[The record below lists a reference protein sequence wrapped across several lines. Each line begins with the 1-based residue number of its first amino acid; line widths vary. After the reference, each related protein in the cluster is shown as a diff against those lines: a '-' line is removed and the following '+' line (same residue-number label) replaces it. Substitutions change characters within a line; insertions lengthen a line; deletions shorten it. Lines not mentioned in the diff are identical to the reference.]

1 MAFNAPKQLPSLAPF
16 PEAEWRAH
24 LVPEEW
30 AACLDAWV
38 ALVDANLSL
47 SPQDFAQAV
56 ATDEHLAA
64 FVTSYTRQLSLLS
77 PDVDAF
83 GDVEKSKTLKKS
95 VFFLIN
101 RILDLEPPPEALLKW
116 EFLADFAKA
125 YGKGLS
131 NKPLANLWRRSSEA
145 LPASLGNFKTRLTKD
160 LEAGLKGKPA
170 EVEQTLKRLNH
181 LLYASPDTAIFFMS
195 GSDFLDALISC
206 YKLMN
211 PPLRKAIISTTY
223 LCLITLTEG
232 EKPRFSQLIDQ
243 LYSLQA
249 AAEAHKAGP
258 TNVNDSLVAEIV
270 TATPLLKQVR
280 DRIDQSGTGSAR
292 AKPIIASL
300 EGFIK
305 PNASRPKRLVKRK
318 INKGK
323 KAATADSGHGAGP
336 VNIHLISLVSQVQD
350 LFPDLGSA
358 FVVKLLDEY
367 NEDVEVVISHLLEDS
382 LPSHLNGLDRTEAL
396 PATASEEAN
405 LPHLSPRTTP
415 PLPPTRRNIYDDD
428 EFDQL
433 AVSTS
438 RLHFG
443 RKDADKTADDVLK
456 DRSTAPNAA
465 AILAALAAF
474 DSDDDER
481 DDTYDAADV
490 GGAVDANNTDELRDQ
505 RSEMD
510 DAKDEVL
517 FRAWKMNQALFG
529 RDAPTRRGKER
540 ANLKQETGMTDE
552 AIEGWGIMLS
562 RDPRRLRRLE
572 AKMSSFSGQQNQLAP
587 TSWRADSGTEGTDGR
602 RLRRL
607 EAKMSSFSGQQ
618 NQLAPT
624 SWRADSGTEGTD
636 GSDVDGG
643 NRGRGGFRGRG
654 RGMGGRGR
662 GRGGGGGVA
671 GPPGQGT
678 DRARE
683 KKDENKARVANHNRR
698 DQRARKVARAGFPG

>member
-1 MAFNAPKQLPSLAPF
+1 MASNTPKQLPPLAPF

-30 AACLDAWV
+30 SACLDAWV
-38 ALVDANLSL
+38 ALVEANLSL
-47 SPQDFAQAV
+47 SPQHFTQAL
-56 ATDEHLAA
+56 ASDDHLAA
-64 FVTSYTRQLSLLS
+64 FVTSYTKQLALLS
-77 PDVDAF
+77 PDVDSF

-131 NKPLANLWRRSSEA
+131 NKPLANLWRKSSEA
-145 LPASLGNFKTRLTKD
+145 LALPLGNVKSRLTKD

-170 EVEQTLKRLNH
+170 ETEQTLKRLNH
-181 LLYASPDTAIFFMS
+181 LLYASPDTAVFFMS

-211 PPLRKAIISTTY
+211 PPLRKAIIATTY

-258 TNVNDSLVAEIV
+258 TNVNDSLVAELV

-280 DRIDQSGTGSAR
+280 ERIEQSGTGSAR
-292 AKPIIASL
+292 AKPIISSL
-300 EGFIK
+300 EGFRK
-305 PNASRPKRLVKRK
+305 PNASRPKRIIKRK

-323 KAATADSGHGAGP
+323 KAATTDHEHGHGAGP

-358 FVVKLLDEY
+358 FIVKLLDEY

-382 LPSHLNGLDRTEAL
+382 LPPHLSGLDRTEAL
-396 PATASEEAN
+396 PATASEESHI
-405 LPHLSPRTTP
+405 PHLSPRSTP
-415 PLPPTRRNIYDDD
+415 PLVPTRRNIYDDD

-443 RKDADKTADDVLK
+443 RKDADKTADDILK

-505 RSEMD
+505 RPEVD

-517 FRAWKMNQALFG
+517 FRAWKMNNAVFG

-540 ANLKQETGMTDE
+540 ASLKQETGMTDE

-572 AKMSSFSGQQNQLAP
+572 AKMSSFGGQQNQLAS
-587 TSWRADSGTEGTDGR
+587 TSWRADSGTEGT
-602 RLRRL
+602 
-607 EAKMSSFSGQQ
+607 E
-618 NQLAPT
+618 
-624 SWRADSGTEGTD
+624 
-636 GSDVDGG
+636 GSDADGG

-654 RGMGGRGR
+654 RGFGGRGR
-662 GRGGGGGVA
+662 GGSSVA
-671 GPPGQGT
+671 GPPGQDT
-678 DRARE
+678 DKARE
-683 KKDENKARVANHNRR
+683 RKDQNKGRVANHNRR

>member
-1 MAFNAPKQLPSLAPF
+1 MASNTSKQLPALAPF

-30 AACLDAWV
+30 AACLDAWI
-38 ALVDANLSL
+38 ALVEANLSL
-47 SPQDFAQAV
+47 SPQSFAQAL
-56 ATDEHLAA
+56 ASDDHLAA
-64 FVTSYTRQLSLLS
+64 FVTSYTRQLALLS
-77 PDVDAF
+77 PDVDSF

-101 RILDLEPPPEALLKW
+101 RLLDSEPPPDALLKW
-116 EFLADFAKA
+116 VFLADFAKA

-131 NKPLANLWRRSSEA
+131 NKPLANLWRKSPEPLSV
-145 LPASLGNFKTRLTKD
+145 SLGNFKSRLTKD

-258 TNVNDSLVAEIV
+258 TNVNDSLVAELV

-292 AKPIIASL
+292 AKPIISSL
-300 EGFIK
+300 ESFRK
-305 PNASRPKRLVKRK
+305 PNASRPKRIIKRK

-323 KAATADSGHGAGP
+323 KAVTADIEHGHPTGP

-358 FVVKLLDEY
+358 FIVKLLDEY

-382 LPSHLNGLDRTEAL
+382 LPPHLNGLDRTEAL
-396 PATASEEAN
+396 AKTASGEST
-405 LPHLSPRTTP
+405 LPHMSPRATP
-415 PLPPTRRNIYDDD
+415 PLVPTRRNIYDDD

-433 AVSTS
+433 AISTS

-443 RKDADKTADDVLK
+443 RKDANKTADDILK
-456 DRSTAPNAA
+456 DRSTAPNTA

-517 FRAWKMNQALFG
+517 FRAWKMNEAQFG
-529 RDAPTRRGKER
+529 RDAPTRRSKER
-540 ANLKQETGMTDE
+540 ASLKQETGMTDE

-587 TSWRADSGTEGTDGR
+587 TSWRADSGTEG
-602 RLRRL
+602 
-607 EAKMSSFSGQQ
+607 
-618 NQLAPT
+618 
-624 SWRADSGTEGTD
+624 
-636 GSDVDGG
+636 SDADGG

-654 RGMGGRGR
+654 RGIGGRGR
-662 GRGGGGGVA
+662 GRGSSVA
-671 GPPGQGT
+671 GPPGQDT
-678 DRARE
+678 DRARDR
-683 KKDENKARVANHNRR
+683 KDENKARVANHNRR

>member
-1 MAFNAPKQLPSLAPF
+1 MASNTPKQLPPLAPF

-38 ALVDANLSL
+38 ALVEANLSL
-47 SPQDFAQAV
+47 SPQHFTQAL
-56 ATDEHLAA
+56 ASDDHLAA
-64 FVTSYTRQLSLLS
+64 FVTSYTKQLALLS
-77 PDVDAF
+77 PDVDSF

-101 RILDLEPPPEALLKW
+101 RVLDSEPPPEALLKW
-116 EFLADFAKA
+116 SFLADFAKA

-131 NKPLANLWRRSSEA
+131 NKPLANLWRKSSEA
-145 LPASLGNFKTRLTKD
+145 LALPLGNFKSHLTKD

-170 EVEQTLKRLNH
+170 ETEQTLKRLNH
-181 LLYASPDTAIFFMS
+181 LLYASPDTAVFFMS

-211 PPLRKAIISTTY
+211 PPLRNAIIATTY

-258 TNVNDSLVAEIV
+258 TNVNDSLVAELV

-280 DRIDQSGTGSAR
+280 ERIEQSGTGSAR
-292 AKPIIASL
+292 AKPIISSL
-300 EGFIK
+300 EGFRK
-305 PNASRPKRLVKRK
+305 PNASRPKRIIKRK

-323 KAATADSGHGAGP
+323 KTATTDHEQGHGAGP

-358 FVVKLLDEY
+358 FIVKLLDEY

-382 LPSHLNGLDRTEAL
+382 LPPHLNGLDRTEAL
-396 PATASEEAN
+396 PATASEESHI
-405 LPHLSPRTTP
+405 PHLSPRSTP
-415 PLPPTRRNIYDDD
+415 PLVPTRRNIYDDD

-443 RKDADKTADDVLK
+443 RKDADKTADDILK

-505 RSEMD
+505 RPEAD

-517 FRAWKMNQALFG
+517 FRAWKMNNAVFG

-540 ANLKQETGMTDE
+540 ASLKQETGMTDE

-572 AKMSSFSGQQNQLAP
+572 AKMSSFGGQQNQLAS
-587 TSWRADSGTEGTDGR
+587 TSWRADSGTEGT
-602 RLRRL
+602 
-607 EAKMSSFSGQQ
+607 E
-618 NQLAPT
+618 
-624 SWRADSGTEGTD
+624 
-636 GSDVDGG
+636 GSDADGG

-654 RGMGGRGR
+654 RGFGGR
-662 GRGGGGGVA
+662 GRGGGSSVA
-671 GPPGQGT
+671 GPPGQDT
-678 DRARE
+678 DKARE
-683 KKDENKARVANHNRR
+683 RKDQNKGRVANHNRR

>member
-1 MAFNAPKQLPSLAPF
+1 MASNTPKQLPSLAPF
-16 PEAEWRAH
+16 PEPEWRAH

-30 AACLDAWV
+30 AACLEAWII
-38 ALVDANLSL
+38 LVEANLSL
-47 SPQDFAQAV
+47 SPQNFAQAL
-56 ATDEHLAA
+56 ASDEYLAA
-64 FVTSYTRQLSLLS
+64 FVTSYTRQLALLS
-77 PDVDAF
+77 PDVDSF
-83 GDVEKSKTLKKS
+83 GDVGKSKTLKKS

-101 RILDLEPPPEALLKW
+101 RLLDSEPPPEALLKW
-116 EFLADFAKA
+116 TFLADFAKA

-131 NKPLANLWRRSSEA
+131 NKPLANLWRKSPEA
-145 LPASLGNFKTRLTKD
+145 LALPLGNFKSHLTKD
-160 LEAGLKGKPA
+160 LEVGLKGKPA
-170 EVEQTLKRLNH
+170 EVVQTLKRLNH
-181 LLYASPDTAIFFMS
+181 LLYVSPDTAIFFIS

-258 TNVNDSLVAEIV
+258 TNVNDSLVAELV

-280 DRIDQSGTGSAR
+280 DRIEQSGTGSAR
-292 AKPIIASL
+292 AKPIISSL
-300 EGFIK
+300 ESFRK
-305 PNASRPKRLVKRK
+305 PNATRPKRIIKRK

-323 KAATADSGHGAGP
+323 KKAANFENEHGHVAGP

-358 FVVKLLDEY
+358 FIVKLLDEY

-382 LPSHLNGLDRTEAL
+382 LPPHLRGLDRTEAL
-396 PATASEEAN
+396 PKAASGEST
-405 LPHLSPRTTP
+405 LPHLSPRATP
-415 PLPPTRRNIYDDD
+415 PLAPTRRNIYDDD

-438 RLHFG
+438 RLYFS
-443 RKDADKTADDVLK
+443 RKDADKTADILK
-456 DRSTAPNAA
+456 DRSTVPNAA

-505 RSEMD
+505 RTEMD

-540 ANLKQETGMTDE
+540 ASLKQETGMTDE

-562 RDPRRLRRLE
+562 RDPRRLR
-572 AKMSSFSGQQNQLAP
+572 Q
-587 TSWRADSGTEGTDGR
+587 
-602 RLRRL
+602 L

-654 RGMGGRGR
+654 RGMGGRGIGGR
-662 GRGGGGGVA
+662 GRGGGSSVA
-671 GPPGQGT
+671 GPPGQDT
-678 DRARE
+678 DKARE
-683 KKDENKARVANHNRR
+683 RKDQNKGRVANHNRR

>member
-1 MAFNAPKQLPSLAPF
+1 MASNTPKQLPPLAPF
-16 PEAEWRAH
+16 PEADWRAH

-38 ALVDANLSL
+38 ALVEANLSL
-47 SPQDFAQAV
+47 SPQSFAQAI
-56 ATDEHLAA
+56 ASDEHLPA
-64 FVTSYTRQLSLLS
+64 FVTSYTRQLALLS
-77 PDVDAF
+77 PDVDSF

-101 RILDLEPPPEALLKW
+101 RILDSEPPPEALLNW
-116 EFLADFAKA
+116 TFLADFAKA

-131 NKPLANLWRRSSEA
+131 NKPLANLWRKSSEA
-145 LPASLGNFKTRLTKD
+145 LALPLGDFKSQLTKD

-170 EVEQTLKRLNH
+170 ETEQTLKRLNH
-181 LLYASPDTAIFFMS
+181 LLYASPDSAVFFMS

-211 PPLRKAIISTTY
+211 PPLRKAIIATTY

-258 TNVNDSLVAEIV
+258 TNVNDSLVAELV

-280 DRIDQSGTGSAR
+280 ERIEQSGTGSAR
-292 AKPIIASL
+292 AKPIISSL
-300 EGFIK
+300 EGFRK
-305 PNASRPKRLVKRK
+305 PNASRPKRIIKRK

-323 KAATADSGHGAGP
+323 KTATTDHEHGHGAGP

-358 FVVKLLDEY
+358 FIVKLLDEY

-382 LPSHLNGLDRTEAL
+382 LPPHLSGLDRTEAL
-396 PATASEEAN
+396 PATASEESHI
-405 LPHLSPRTTP
+405 PHLSPRSTP
-415 PLPPTRRNIYDDD
+415 PLVPTRRNIYDDD

-443 RKDADKTADDVLK
+443 RKDADKTADDILK

-505 RSEMD
+505 RPEVD

-517 FRAWKMNQALFG
+517 FRAWKMNNAVFG

-540 ANLKQETGMTDE
+540 ASLKQETGMTDE

-572 AKMSSFSGQQNQLAP
+572 AKMSSFGGQQNQLAS
-587 TSWRADSGTEGTDGR
+587 TSWRADSGTEGT
-602 RLRRL
+602 
-607 EAKMSSFSGQQ
+607 E
-618 NQLAPT
+618 
-624 SWRADSGTEGTD
+624 
-636 GSDVDGG
+636 GSDADGG

-654 RGMGGRGR
+654 RGFGGR
-662 GRGGGGGVA
+662 GRGGGSSVA
-671 GPPGQGT
+671 GPPGQDT
-678 DRARE
+678 DKARE
-683 KKDENKARVANHNRR
+683 RKDQNKGRVANHNRR

>member
-1 MAFNAPKQLPSLAPF
+1 MASNTPKKLPSLAPF

-30 AACLDAWV
+30 AACLDAWI
-38 ALVDANLSL
+38 ALVEANLSL
-47 SPQDFAQAV
+47 SSQNFAQAL
-56 ATDEHLAA
+56 ASDECLAA
-64 FVTSYTRQLSLLS
+64 FVASYTRQLALLS
-77 PDVDAF
+77 PDVDSF

-101 RILDLEPPPEALLKW
+101 RILDSEPPPEALLKW
-116 EFLADFAKA
+116 TFLADFAKA

-131 NKPLANLWRRSSEA
+131 NKPLANLWRKSPEP
-145 LPASLGNFKTRLTKD
+145 LTVSLGSFKSRLTKD

-258 TNVNDSLVAEIV
+258 TNVNDSLVAELV

-280 DRIDQSGTGSAR
+280 DRIEQSGTGSAR
-292 AKPIIASL
+292 AKPIISSL
-300 EGFIK
+300 ESFRK
-305 PNASRPKRLVKRK
+305 PNASRPKRIIKRK

-323 KAATADSGHGAGP
+323 KAVTADNELGHGTGS

-358 FVVKLLDEY
+358 FIVKLLDEY

-382 LPSHLNGLDRTEAL
+382 LPPHLNGLDRTEAL
-396 PATASEEAN
+396 PETASGEST
-405 LPHLSPRTTP
+405 LSHFSPRATP
-415 PLPPTRRNIYDDD
+415 PLVPSRRNIYDDD

-443 RKDADKTADDVLK
+443 RKDADKTADDILK
-456 DRSTAPNAA
+456 DRSTAPNTA

-490 GGAVDANNTDELRDQ
+490 GGAVDANNTDEIRDQ
-505 RSEMD
+505 RTEMD

-517 FRAWKMNQALFG
+517 FRVWKTNLALFG

-540 ANLKQETGMTDE
+540 ASLKQETGMTDE

-587 TSWRADSGTEGTDGR
+587 TSWRADSGTEGT
-602 RLRRL
+602 
-607 EAKMSSFSGQQ
+607 E
-618 NQLAPT
+618 
-624 SWRADSGTEGTD
+624 
-636 GSDVDGG
+636 GSDADGG

-654 RGMGGRGR
+654 RGIGGRGR
-662 GRGGGGGVA
+662 GRGSSVA
-671 GPPGQGT
+671 GPPGQDT
-678 DRARE
+678 DRARDR
-683 KKDENKARVANHNRR
+683 KDENKARVANHNRR